1 MAGNMPDFLFLR
13 RRSHVKKKWREICR
27 AIYFSAATL
36 GHMSF
41 TKWRLLLTQPVSLN
55 RFSIFAMCLSSYHIL
70 MYTRP
75 QRYPAS
81 LPNPNITSL
90 TSSFNSSMLL
100 ASHTSHTS
108 SQISLTRH
116 HSSPFSFFKHPH
128 PHPHPLVNILS
139 IHCTTLSYSLLSTCI
154 SISFHNSVKSKSR
167 QKTLFIG
174 NREMSDKLRNRLQ
187 KKMLVFA
194 CITQG
199 IGVYIYYL
207 ILH

>member
-1 MAGNMPDFLFLR
+1 M
-13 RRSHVKKKWREICR
+13 SKKWRENFASICR
-27 AIYFSAATL
+27 TFYLSAATL
-36 GHMSF
+36 GHIPF

-70 MYTRP
+70 TYTRP

-108 SQISLTRH
+108 SQISLMRH

-128 PHPHPLVNILS
+128 PLVNILS
-139 IHCTTLSYSLLSTCI
+139 IHCTALSYSLLSTCT

-187 KKMLVFA
+187 KKKAYPTHPLVVSSCGRLLF
-194 CITQG
+194 
-199 IGVYIYYL
+199 V
-207 ILH
+207 